1 MKCFFQLIRPADGV
15 RSQAFGESRE
25 VFAEILLKR
34 SVENPET
41 MKDLVLVLVED
52 VAAENWQFSS
62 APVMTVESFIA
73 NFGGKENV

>member
-1 MKCFFQLIRPADGV
+1 MKCFFQLIRPSDGV

-34 SVENPET
+34 AVENPET
-41 MKDLVLVLVED
+41 MKDMVLVLVED

-62 APVMTVESFIA
+62 APVMTVETFIA
-73 NFGGKENV
+73 HYGVKQNV

>member
-1 MKCFFQLIRPADGV
+1 MKCFFQLIRPSDGV

-41 MKDLVLVLVED
+41 LNDLVLVLVED
-52 VAAENWQFSS
+52 AAAENWQFSS
-62 APVMTVESFIA
+62 APVLKVETFIA
-73 NFGGKENV
+73 QFGVKS